1 MKSLIVF
8 FVDAPQ
14 HLRIVEAALTFVPQN
29 ERAVL
34 LTTVGVGDLAKPGS
48 RVECIDI
55 ASRPHAGRARVL
67 RILAAGLGVSHAA
80 LGHLRTLESQHEAKH
95 LVVMGDTGMPHRRLL
110 AHANRRGWNT
120 ALIQDGLVEV
130 GYRESG
136 RGFRLRR
143 VVTTAMLRPL
153 GLQWLGTTAYGA
165 GGARR
170 ILVDGE
176 AAASFFR
183 SRCTSAEVI
192 IGGLLR
198 PTRPPNARVLQSLL
212 FWAVDFLGGLKS
224 EELHERQLS
233 LIVNLDRQLA
243 NSGNG
248 VALVVRLHP
257 RDLPYVQRFRQG
269 LASCTR
275 TTLQLPTEQR
285 DPFGLGLPLAS
296 CSLQSAGVLDALAI
310 GIPSV
315 FIDDGDRFLGPRW
328 VPDQLRLTADALS
341 PWVWGF
347 SADPEQREQAWA
359 HQARALAP
367 TVLIP
372 ADGEQIRSVWKTP

>member
-8 FVDAPQ
+8 FADAPQ
-14 HLRIVEAALTFVPQN
+14 HLRIVEATLEFVPRD
-29 ERAVL
+29 ERVVL
-34 LTTVGVGDLAKPGS
+34 LTTVGMGDLAKLGS

-55 ASRPHAGRARVL
+55 ATRSHAGGARVL
-67 RILAAGLGVSHAA
+67 RILATGLGVSHAA
-80 LGHLRTLESQHEAKH
+80 VAHLRALESRHETKH

-120 ALIQDGLVEV
+120 VLIQDGLVEV

-136 RGFRLRR
+136 RGFQLRR
-143 VVTTAMLRPL
+143 SVTAAVLRPL

-183 SRCTSAEVI
+183 NRCSGAEVI

-198 PTRPPNARVLQSLL
+198 PTTPPDARTLPNIL
-212 FWAVDFLGGLKS
+212 FWAVDFLGGLS
-224 EELHERQLS
+224 NEQLHDQQLS
-233 LIVNLDRQLA
+233 QIINLDRQLA
-243 NSGNG
+243 HSEIG
-248 VALVVRLHP
+248 VELVVRLHP
-257 RDLPYVQRFRQG
+257 RDLPYVQRFHQA
-269 LASCTR
+269 LAKCTH

-285 DPFGLGLPLAS
+285 DPFGIGLPLAS
-296 CSLQSAGVLDALAI
+296 CSLQSAGVFDALAT

-315 FIDDGDRFLGPRW
+315 FIDGGERFLGPGW
-328 VPDQLRLTADALS
+328 VPSQLRLSADALS
-341 PWVWGF
+341 PWVRGF
-347 SADPEQREQAWA
+347 STDPEQRKQAWA

-367 TVLIP
+367 AMLIP
-372 ADGEQIRSVWKTP
+372 ADAEQVRSVWKTP